1 MYNRKDLVKTLN
13 EFNYFI
19 DEVTLNSFIKN
30 WKIDPIYEDE
40 DKVEF
45 YDNLAVAKLKKGISL
60 KSQGFSNEQ
69 ITYHVNK
76 LLPEKLAEQSE
87 KAEGKEKKELPVQKV
102 SAKGEVQNLTI
113 DVTSQTLQMIADA
126 VAEKIT
132 AGIKDS
138 EFVHQLLEDGALKKD
153 NEMLSQKIEELTED
167 NRKLA
172 KRVEELEKSKR
183 SCPINFDY
191 FKHLFN

>member
-1 MYNRKDLVKTLN
+1 MYTKKDLVKNLN

-19 DEVTLNSFIKN
+19 DELTLNTFIKN
-30 WKIDPIYEDE
+30 WKIDAIYEDE
-40 DKVEF
+40 DGIEF
-45 YDNLAVAKLKKGISL
+45 YDNLAIAKLKKGISL

-76 LLPEKLAEQSE
+76 LLPEKLTEE
-87 KAEGKEKKELPVQKV
+87 KEKTEPKELPAATISKQ
-102 SAKGEVQNLTI
+102 GELQNFTL
-113 DVTSQTLQMIADA
+113 DVTGQTLQMIADA

-132 AGIKDS
+132 TGIKDS

-153 NEMLSQKIEELTED
+153 NEVLSKKIEELTED
-167 NRKLA
+167 NKKLA
-172 KRVEELEKSKR
+172 KKVEELEKSKR
-183 SCPINFDY
+183 RCPINFEY